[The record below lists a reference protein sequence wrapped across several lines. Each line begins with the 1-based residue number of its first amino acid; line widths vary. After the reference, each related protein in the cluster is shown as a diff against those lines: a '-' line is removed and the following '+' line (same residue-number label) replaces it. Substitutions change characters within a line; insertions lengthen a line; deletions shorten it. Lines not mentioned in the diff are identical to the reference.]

1 MEWYWW
7 ILTAIL
13 FIGLVSFK
21 IWYVPKWLK
30 KQQDK
35 KSAKE
40 KLMEDED

>member
-7 ILTAIL
+7 II
-13 FIGLVSFK
+13 IGAAVVAFK

-30 KQQDK
+30 SMADK
-35 KSAKE
+35 KAKRE